1 MYVHLFAV
9 PEIFPGISELRK
21 GGVFVVG
28 LVEAGGGV
36 FGGLFFVWFFFPSLL
51 HFVLFSFKYQISPN
65 LRRKAPDA
73 LLLLWVKK
81 EQMTDWLSWMNVSI
95 AFWLLATLLNV
106 DHFGFVTFRLAR
118 NKFLLQLPHKMC
130 LLL

>member
-36 FGGLFFVWFFFPSLL
+36 FGGLFFVCFFF
-51 HFVLFSFKYQISPN
+51 SF
-65 LRRKAPDA
+65 
-73 LLLLWVKK
+73 
-81 EQMTDWLSWMNVSI
+81 
-95 AFWLLATLLNV
+95 LATLCV
-106 DHFGFVTFRLAR
+106 VFF
-118 NKFLLQLPHKMC
+118 
-130 LLL
+130 